1 MGILQARI
9 LEWVAVSFS
18 TQKTNVYLTLIK
30 LHLLRI
36 NQLCECLS
44 SGQINKRY
52 NKPLPKYHLSFFS
65 GYRKSKTDYH
75 FLDYILNNTKLSHSI
90 LDSDTNPIDKL
101 LKYIIEMQFCKILH
115 LSLLFTQ
122 ISPVLHTDTRFL
134 SGQTWV
140 MMNMFLWDIERLGPG
155 TPPVEFAPGQMS
167 PRATDPKKLRD
178 EKCWQA
184 CAVGV
189 N

>member
-30 LHLLRI
+30 LHLLRQLTNYVSVSLQDKLIRDTI
-36 NQLCECLS
+36 NLFPNT
-44 SGQINKRY
+44 IY
-52 NKPLPKYHLSFFS
+52 PFFS
-65 GYRKSKTDYH
+65 DYRKSKTDYH
-75 FLDYILNNTKLSHSI
+75 FLDYILNNAKLSHSI

-134 SGQTWV
+134 SGQT
-140 MMNMFLWDIERLGPG
+140 
-155 TPPVEFAPGQMS
+155 
-167 PRATDPKKLRD
+167 
-178 EKCWQA
+178 
-184 CAVGV
+184 
-189 N
+189 